1 LSFGGGGAHFCLG
14 SKLARLEIQVLLEE
28 LTKRVPELTR
38 LGPSVPLRSNNI
50 HGLKHL
56 PVRLSE
62 RKAVR

>member
-1 LSFGGGGAHFCLG
+1 
-14 SKLARLEIQVLLEE
+14 LEE

-38 LGPSVPLRSNNI
+38 LGPGVPLRSNNI

-62 RKAVR
+62 RKATQ